1 MNNHTISDKIC
12 RREFLQTSGKAA
24 ASLLLAGLGSTDLL
38 AAAGQSGPKI
48 PSVKLNNGISMP
60 MLGLGTMTLEGAKG
74 AQCVADAI
82 SLGYRLLDTAT
93 IYRNEEAVG
102 EGIAQSGIRREELFV
117 TTKLWVSDAGYENA
131 KKAFERSLN
140 KLRMEYVD
148 LYLIHR
154 PRGDFKGSWKAME
167 ELHKEGKIKAIG
179 VSNFDTAQIEL
190 LTADGGMKPALNQI
204 ETHAFFQ
211 QSKAETAL
219 KQSGIQMEAWSPFA
233 EGRNNLFA
241 DRTLAKIGAK
251 HKKTNAQVSL
261 RWILQRGIVTIP
273 RTSQKIHMIENLNIF
288 DFELDSSDIQS
299 LAALDLNVTLFPEW
313 G

>member
-1 MNNHTISDKIC
+1 MNNHTLSDKIH
-12 RREFLQTSGKAA
+12 RREFLQRSGKAA
-24 ASLLLAGLGSTDLL
+24 ASLLLAGLGSTELL
-38 AAAGQSGPKI
+38 TAAGQSGPKI
-48 PSVKLNNGISMP
+48 PIVKLNNGISMP

-102 EGIAQSGIRREELFV
+102 EGIAQSGIRRDELFI
-117 TTKLWVSDAGYENA
+117 TTKLWVSDSGYENA

-154 PRGDFKGSWKAME
+154 HRGDVQGSWKAMQ
-167 ELHKEGKIKAIG
+167 ELHAAGKIKAIG
-179 VSNFDTAQIEL
+179 VSNFDVPQMEML
-190 LTADGGMKPALNQI
+190 SADGGMKPALNQI

-211 QSKAETAL
+211 QSAAQEAL
-219 KQSGIQMEAWSPFA
+219 KKYGVQMEGWSPFA

-241 DRTLAKIGAK
+241 DRTLAKIGTK
-251 HKKTNAQVSL
+251 HKKTNAQVTL
-261 RWILQRGIVTIP
+261 RWLLQRGIVAIP
-273 RTSQKIHMIENLNIF
+273 RTSQKIHMIENLDIF
-288 DFELDSSDIQS
+288 DFELDASDLRS
-299 LAALDLNVTLFPEW
+299 LAALDLNVTQFPEW